1 MKISSQACHLCQ
13 FIIILSNHVKNVFD
27 QNFLFLIVKV
37 PTRVT
42 ASSSTIIDHIYTSHP
57 KNITES
63 FVSTCALSDHFPVC
77 FTRKINSKISKLNHI
92 TTSYRCFKNFNEEAF
107 ISDLAS
113 DLNDFSAC
121 HSDIN
126 DDISNWYGILVK
138 HLDRHAPFK
147 TKRVKTKH
155 LPEWYNDEIAFARKQ
170 RDNYKRRKS
179 WSEFKKYRNKVKKL
193 IRSAK
198 RKCFTDSVTNS
209 KDTRTIWQHFRK
221 VNNKEAC
228 SKASLPDEIVINDER
243 YTSSLDIA
251 SKLNEYFANISSIF
265 GKDDNDIL
273 DTDISHLENLV
284 HDKVPD
290 GVYFKI
296 PSITP
301 LQVSTIINA
310 LDPSKAIGL
319 DGIGPR
325 VLKSVCAVLS
335 ESLALL
341 INKSIA
347 TGCFPDQLKLAK
359 VFPIYKGGSKSDPN
373 NYRPISI
380 LPTISKIFERH
391 INSHLTA
398 YLNKYSLIHE
408 SQSGFRRKHSCQT
421 ALVKLIDKWMECIDK
436 GDMIGSIFIDFR
448 KAFDL
453 VDHNIL
459 IKKLSAYKFCNLS
472 LKWFKSYLEA
482 RQQTVQS
489 DSGMS
494 DFANIHSGV
503 PQGSILGPTLFLL
516 FINDLPL
523 LLKYC
528 YADLFADDATFH
540 KNSPDIGEINDEML
554 IDFFTI
560 VFWSK
565 QNKLPINFNK
575 STYMILG
582 AKRRLEDTFELLL
595 NIGNEKIEKVS
606 KQKLLGIFIDEH
618 LSWTPHIDYLCSII
632 ASKISLLKQLS
643 SYVPQN
649 IQKLF
654 YQSYILPL
662 MDYGCN
668 TWGTTSTSN
677 IERISKLQ
685 KRAARIILRAEYL
698 TPSDL
703 MFEELGWQSVPKRLM
718 YNKAILTFKALN
730 NQTPAYITNLL
741 KPMSESHPRSLRSS
755 ENGLLSVPR
764 SSSALYDRSFSYSA
778 SKLWN
783 CLPQSLRTSSSL
795 STFKTGIKDYIT
807 HIIT

>member
-1 MKISSQACHLCQ
+1 MNQPADIVFHSKGLHFCNLNIRHIVPKVDELRIMMSHVNCPDIFGMCETFLTNSISDDQIAIDDFEFIRKDRSDTQDKTGGGVILYYRQSINCKRKRELEVSNIETLWAEITLPNSKPFLVCTLYRPPDSKSEWIDLFEEELSIAQTTGLELIIMGDFNIDLKINHNRKWQN
-13 FIIILSNHVKNVFD
+13 IIDLFD
-27 QNFLFLIVKV
+27 LTQHVKV

-170 RDNYKRRKS
+170 SDNYKRRKS

-243 YTSSLDIA
+243 YTSS
-251 SKLNEYFANISSIF
+251 
-265 GKDDNDIL
+265 
-273 DTDISHLENLV
+273 
-284 HDKVPD
+284 
-290 GVYFKI
+290 
-296 PSITP
+296 
-301 LQVSTIINA
+301 
-310 LDPSKAIGL
+310 
-319 DGIGPR
+319 
-325 VLKSVCAVLS
+325 
-335 ESLALL
+335 
-341 INKSIA
+341 
-347 TGCFPDQLKLAK
+347 
-359 VFPIYKGGSKSDPN
+359 
-373 NYRPISI
+373 
-380 LPTISKIFERH
+380 
-391 INSHLTA
+391 
-398 YLNKYSLIHE
+398 
-408 SQSGFRRKHSCQT
+408 
-421 ALVKLIDKWMECIDK
+421 
-436 GDMIGSIFIDFR
+436 FR

-528 YADLFADDATFH
+528 YADLFADDAIFH

-795 STFKTGIKDYIT
+795 STFKTGIKDYIS